1 MFKYVGIVLSV
12 LAITERK
19 FFTIV
24 MNRFISF
31 FLLIFSTLI
40 VLCGNDKTESVELH
54 NFVANFYDSRYF
66 INNPISY
73 IDDSVKFE
81 NESSLF
87 LSGYYSSVLSNN
99 NNINP
104 ADSILSIKGHIR
116 IDSLMGDVD
125 IAVRCWNSSSRK
137 YVNHI
142 GEFHKMLSSVKPQQW
157 QEFRLDIPVCT
168 QMKEF
173 DFEIKIKGAGCIWIG
188 NLHADCIKYSLPAI
202 YSHPAPNKCQQSIR
216 YQPYMCRIQD
226 LSAVQTENLIVLGKV
241 WGLLKYFHPNVR
253 NGSKDWDAELFRMIP
268 LMMDA
273 DVAER
278 NNLLLGWCNEL
289 GTFHLSNDIAVSDGN
304 DAVRWIKDTS
314 VLGHELSLALQRT
327 VMADR
332 TLYHKYLYQVP
343 YVMSVVDNNEKKYP
357 RMSFSDMNLKLLA
370 VFRVWNYVQYFYPYR
385 NLLDVSWDDAL
396 KMTVLAMY
404 KADNEE
410 EYGNVLS
417 AMAVLTNDSHTC
429 SAYMPKSLFKRL
441 RMISKVPSG
450 MQFAAPFITGK
461 YHDGKY
467 FVTWA
472 FGESEQDLVRGDA
485 IIAINGESVDD
496 YVAREGYFL
505 AASNE
510 LTRPRD
516 LALSVSTS
524 EDDCQTYTVIRN
536 CDTLLLSP
544 QMMPVKKFR
553 RELYGSGIKE
563 STMTWFDG
571 RELNAF
577 DTIND
582 SVAYLH
588 AEDMTAD
595 DFLKALEYKRIIV
608 DLRNYPRNMYQLWL
622 KSLLPD
628 IRPVATVLYP
638 DLLNPGVFHTMT
650 SDMTGMGKFYDP
662 ERKIAVLVDER
673 TQSAAE
679 YAVMA
684 MQSSPQVTVVGSMT
698 AGADGNVV
706 KLSLP
711 GEYMFQV
718 GGIGIQYP
726 DGGQSQRCGIRI
738 DCPIVETPDLN
749 SDNVIEY
756 ALTILD

>member
-1 MFKYVGIVLSV
+1 MKLTYIILVMLLVSTSIFAEDNAAKIDVRDMTTKLYYNNWIVNEPESYVDN
-12 LAITERK
+12 T
-19 FFTIV
+19 
-24 MNRFISF
+24 
-31 FLLIFSTLI
+31 
-40 VLCGNDKTESVELH
+40 
-54 NFVANFYDSRYF
+54 
-66 INNPISY
+66 
-73 IDDSVKFE
+73 VKFD
-81 NESSLF
+81 NGPTLF
-87 LSGYYSSVLSNN
+87 LSGYYSSALLTKNAV
-99 NNINP
+99 
-104 ADSILSIKGHIR
+104 AQGDSLLSISGHIR
-116 IDSLMGDVD
+116 IDSLAGDVD
-125 IAVRCWNSSSRK
+125 VAVRCWNGSSRK
-137 YVNHI
+137 RIAHI
-142 GEFHKMLSSVKPQQW
+142 GEYHDILQSAKPHEW
-157 QEFRLDIPVCT
+157 QEFRLDIPVCQ
-168 QMKEF
+168 QMKEY
-173 DFEIKIKGAGCIWIG
+173 DFEIKIKGAGTIWIG
-188 NLHADCIKYSLPAI
+188 DLHLESVKCTSGIRSLDTMKSGHNNSVRYCPFDYKGQEELSSVQIDNLL
-202 YSHPAPNKCQQSIR
+202 
-216 YQPYMCRIQD
+216 
-226 LSAVQTENLIVLGKV
+226 LLGKV

-253 NGSKDWDAELFRMIP
+253 NGATDWDAELFCMIP
-268 LMMDA
+268 PMIDA
-273 DVAER
+273 GVAER
-278 NNLLLGWCNEL
+278 NRLLLEWCN
-289 GTFHLSNDIAVSDGN
+289 GVGQFQVSQEASVFESN
-304 DAVRWIKDTS
+304 DAVKWTRDT
-314 VLGHELSLALQRT
+314 VALGVALSEKLQEILL
-327 VMADR
+327 ADR
-332 TLYHKYLYQVP
+332 TMSHRYLYQVP
-343 YVMSVVDNNEKKYP
+343 YVMSVADKNEKKYP
-357 RMSFSDMNLKLLA
+357 RMSFTDMNLKLLA
-370 VFRVWNYVQYFYPYR
+370 VFRIWNYVQYFYPYR

-396 KMTVLAMY
+396 KMAVPAMY
-404 KADNEE
+404 EADTEE
-410 EYGNVLS
+410 EYRNVLG
-417 AMAVLTNDSHTC
+417 AMGVLTNDSHTC
-429 SAYMPKSLFKRL
+429 SAYMPKSLFKRI
-441 RMISKVPSG
+441 RMMSKVPSD
-450 MQFAAPFITGK
+450 MQYAAPFITGK

-496 YVAREGYFL
+496 YVAREGYLL
-505 AASNE
+505 AASND

-571 RELNAF
+571 RELNTF

-595 DFLKALEYKRIIV
+595 DFLKALKYKRVIV

-622 KSLLPD
+622 KSLLPE

-638 DLLNPGVFHTMT
+638 DLLNPGIFHTMT
-650 SDMTGMGKFYDP
+650 SDMTGVGKFYDP

-679 YAVMA
+679 YTVMA

-718 GGIGIQYP
+718 GGIGVQYP
-726 DGGQSQRCGIRI
+726 DGGQSQRCGVRI
-738 DCPIVETPDLN
+738 DYKLNGIPDIN
-749 SDNVIEY
+749 SDNCIQQ
-756 ALTILD
+756 ALNILNLLQP